1 MWVIRKHYVMAEVTG
16 FFFLSMKVMVYL
28 TISDISDVVK
38 YSINI
43 LYIAG
48 LDTLFRFLYVFISKI
63 GL

>member
-1 MWVIRKHYVMAEVTG
+1 MWVIRKHYVMDEVTG
-16 FFFLSMKVMVYL
+16 FFFLSIKVMVYL

-38 YSINI
+38 YSISI
-43 LYIAG
+43 LYLAG